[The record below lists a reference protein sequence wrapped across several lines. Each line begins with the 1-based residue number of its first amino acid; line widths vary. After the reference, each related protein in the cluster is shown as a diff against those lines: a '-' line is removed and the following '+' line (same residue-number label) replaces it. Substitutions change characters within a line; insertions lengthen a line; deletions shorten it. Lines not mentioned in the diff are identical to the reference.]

1 MIRYMDKILI
11 ACLVFAAISAV
22 FLSVNGNKYL
32 LYVG

>member
-1 MIRYMDKILI
+1 MIKYMDKILI
-11 ACLVFAAISAV
+11 ACMVFAAIAAV